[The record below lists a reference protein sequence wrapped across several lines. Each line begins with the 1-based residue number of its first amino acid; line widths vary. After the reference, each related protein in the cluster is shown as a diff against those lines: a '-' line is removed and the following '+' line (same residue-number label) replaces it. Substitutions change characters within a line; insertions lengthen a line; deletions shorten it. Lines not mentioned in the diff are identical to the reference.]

1 MKKLKITLQFK
12 LIIILL
18 MISLVYSICFN
29 ISFKSKYTD
38 ESIIYGYITYYIVDG
53 NKLSLELSGK
63 EKILCNY
70 YFNDINE
77 LLEFKKIYK
86 LGDYIELRGSLKE
99 PSNNTIFNNFNYK
112 NYLKYK
118 KINYLF
124 DINKITKLN
133 SNDKFR
139 YKIKNIIIGRIDKNI
154 NKDYL
159 YAFILGNNKYINS
172 EVIKSYRI
180 NGISHLFAVSG
191 MHISLIS
198 FVLLKIFN
206 KFRFKNILVL
216 LTILFYMFLTD
227 FSPSILRSG
236 IFFIL
241 LFLNKKFKLKI
252 SNINLMIILFSIC
265 LFIDPFIIY
274 KIGFQYSFIISFTL
288 ILFSEMIN
296 IENSKIKKLFIIS
309 FISFVVSIPITV
321 NNFYEINIL
330 SIVLN
335 IFFVPI
341 VSSFL
346 LPITFVSLILPLN
359 FFRYFINIFEIISL
373 YLSKINFLIVILP
386 KINILVII
394 LYYIVIYY
402 VLYKIKLRDY
412 KSIVLLIIVVF
423 IHFISPNFDNNMK
436 ISFFDVGEGDSNF
449 IKFPNNK
456 CNILIDT
463 GGIVRY
469 EKENWKNKNSNY
481 LVSDSTIIYLKSI
494 GIRKLDYFI
503 ISHGDYDHM
512 GEAIN
517 LVENFKV
524 EKVIFNC
531 GEFNELEQDL
541 IKVLDKRKIPYYSCI
556 KELNIGDNKLYF
568 LNNKDFDNENDN
580 SSVIYTEL
588 NNYKFL
594 FMGDASGTTEK
605 EILNKYNLPDID
617 VLKAG
622 HHGSKTSSSKEFIDT
637 INPKYSIISVGKN
650 NRYGHPNK
658 EALDNLEDSKIYR
671 TDIDGS
677 IMFKIKNNKLKIE
690 TCSP

>member
-252 SNINLMIILFSIC
+252 SNINMMIILFSIC

-517 LVENFKV
+517 LVNSFKV

-531 GEFNELEQDL
+531 GPYNDLEKKL
-541 IKVLDKRKIPYYSCI
+541 IKVLDKKKIKYYSCI
-556 KELNIGDNKLYF
+556 RELNID
-568 LNNKDFDNENDN
+568 NNKIHFLQTKEYDNENDN
-580 SSVIYTEL
+580 SNVIYTEL
-588 NNYKFL
+588 NGYKFM